1 MSSGPYAT
9 LNLSLSVGD
18 DPGCVLENRRR
29 LAASF
34 GASPEDFVFARQVH
48 GAAVRVVGVAD
59 RGSGAS
65 CLDDAVADADALVT
79 TSPGVVLA
87 ILTADCVPIVL
98 HDPVAAVL
106 ACVHAGWRGTVAG
119 VTTAA
124 LAAMQAFGSRPSD
137 VIAGIGPAIA
147 AARYQVGADVHQ
159 AVTQAF
165 GPAAAAFIR
174 PDANPDARPDVDPD
188 AHPDARPDVDPDAA
202 PESPNR
208 WLLDL
213 WAANHH
219 ALVEAG
225 VPAPQ
230 IHTTTLPT
238 GPTPHHHHPR
248 RPRLLLQRPLGP
260 PLRPPRPRRPPPR
273 SRPETNGCDTLMTL
287 LGTVPHSCVRGS
299 AFRYAGFGID
309 AERGVLSCRYEL
321 DGREFTERV
330 TLPAGPRWHTEAA
343 RAAARLVFLLAG
355 VSYYKTAAPPVVD
368 FGETALTDA
377 EHAFLREFYLQ
388 GLGEFAYRNALDL
401 TSLRFE
407 ARRASP
413 VGTHPLGSPLGQRR
427 ALVPFGG
434 GIDSIVTV
442 ERVRRR
448 ADAALFVVSGPADRF
463 DAIEQPAAV
472 TGLPVVRAER
482 EIDPQLLRSAEL
494 GFLNGHV
501 PVTGILSAIA
511 VLAAVLEDRDAV
523 VMSNEWSASVPTLE
537 YQGRPVNHQFSK
549 SEQFEAAFRD
559 VLANCPA
566 PLPSYFSWLRDRTE
580 LWVGQEFAALEP
592 YHGSFRSCN
601 KAFYTERA
609 RRLDHWCGQCDK
621 CCFIDLILAPFLP
634 AEALRRIFAVTGEP
648 LEDPGLAARFRS
660 LLGAGAKPFEC
671 VGEVTECR
679 AAVLL
684 AARRD
689 DRVGAGLLH
698 ELAAEVAAWPDAPS
712 EADAA
717 AMLQPVGRNF
727 IPARYQ

>member
-1 MSSGPYAT
+1 
-9 LNLSLSVGD
+9 
-18 DPGCVLENRRR
+18 
-29 LAASF
+29 
-34 GASPEDFVFARQVH
+34 
-48 GAAVRVVGVAD
+48 
-59 RGSGAS
+59 
-65 CLDDAVADADALVT
+65 
-79 TSPGVVLA
+79 
-87 ILTADCVPIVL
+87 
-98 HDPVAAVL
+98 
-106 ACVHAGWRGTVAG
+106 
-119 VTTAA
+119 
-124 LAAMQAFGSRPSD
+124 
-137 VIAGIGPAIA
+137 
-147 AARYQVGADVHQ
+147 
-159 AVTQAF
+159 
-165 GPAAAAFIR
+165 
-174 PDANPDARPDVDPD
+174 
-188 AHPDARPDVDPDAA
+188 
-202 PESPNR
+202 
-208 WLLDL
+208 
-213 WAANHH
+213 
-219 ALVEAG
+219 
-225 VPAPQ
+225 
-230 IHTTTLPT
+230 
-238 GPTPHHHHPR
+238 
-248 RPRLLLQRPLGP
+248 
-260 PLRPPRPRRPPPR
+260 
-273 SRPETNGCDTLMTL
+273 MTL
-287 LGTVPHSCVRGS
+287 SGREPHSLVRGRV
-299 AFRYAGFGID
+299 FRYHSFAVD

-368 FGETALTDA
+368 FGETALT
-377 EHAFLREFYLQ
+377 EPELAFLREFYLQ

-401 TSLRFE
+401 TSLRLE
-407 ARRASP
+407 ARSASP
-413 VGTHPLGSPLGQRR
+413 GGTTPPDPPDPGGTHPPRPPLGGIHPPRPPLGGIHPPRPPLSPPWQRR

-442 ERVRRR
+442 ERVRRL
-448 ADAALFVVSGPADRF
+448 ADAALFVVSRPTDRF

-472 TGLPVVRAER
+472 TGLEVVRAER

-559 VLANCPA
+559 VLAHRPA
-566 PLPSYFSWLRDRTE
+566 PLPEYFSWLRDRTE
-580 LWVGQEFAALEP
+580 LWVGQEFAALEA

-634 AEALRRIFAVTGEP
+634 AEALRQIFAVTGEP
-648 LEDPGLAARFRS
+648 LDDPRLTAKFRS

-689 DRVGAGLLH
+689 DRANRGGAGLLH
-698 ELAAEVAAWPDAPS
+698 ELAAEVAGWPDAPS
-712 EADAA
+712 GADAA
-717 AMLQPVGRNF
+717 AMLRPVGQNF
-727 IPARYQ
+727 IPAGYR

>member
-1 MSSGPYAT
+1 
-9 LNLSLSVGD
+9 
-18 DPGCVLENRRR
+18 
-29 LAASF
+29 
-34 GASPEDFVFARQVH
+34 
-48 GAAVRVVGVAD
+48 
-59 RGSGAS
+59 
-65 CLDDAVADADALVT
+65 
-79 TSPGVVLA
+79 
-87 ILTADCVPIVL
+87 
-98 HDPVAAVL
+98 
-106 ACVHAGWRGTVAG
+106 
-119 VTTAA
+119 
-124 LAAMQAFGSRPSD
+124 
-137 VIAGIGPAIA
+137 
-147 AARYQVGADVHQ
+147 
-159 AVTQAF
+159 
-165 GPAAAAFIR
+165 
-174 PDANPDARPDVDPD
+174 
-188 AHPDARPDVDPDAA
+188 
-202 PESPNR
+202 
-208 WLLDL
+208 
-213 WAANHH
+213 
-219 ALVEAG
+219 
-225 VPAPQ
+225 
-230 IHTTTLPT
+230 
-238 GPTPHHHHPR
+238 
-248 RPRLLLQRPLGP
+248 
-260 PLRPPRPRRPPPR
+260 
-273 SRPETNGCDTLMTL
+273 MTL
-287 LGTVPHSCVRGS
+287 LGTEPHSYERGS
-299 AFRYAGFGID
+299 VFRYRSFAVD

-330 TLPAGPRWHTEAA
+330 TLAPGPRWHTEAA

-377 EHAFLREFYLQ
+377 EHGFLREFYLQ

-407 ARRASP
+407 GRPAASQAPMPAP
-413 VGTHPLGSPLGQRR
+413 VTSQRR

-442 ERVRRR
+442 EGVRRL
-448 ADAALFVVSGPADRF
+448 ADAALFVVSRPADRF

-472 TGLPVVRAER
+472 TGLEVVRAER
-482 EIDPQLLRSAEL
+482 EIDPQLLRSAEF

-523 VMSNEWSASVPTLE
+523 VMSNEWSASIPTLE
-537 YQGRPVNHQFSK
+537 YAGRPVNHQFSK

-559 VLANCPA
+559 VLAHGPV
-566 PLPSYFSWLRDRTE
+566 PLPGYFSWLRDRTE

-592 YHGSFRSCN
+592 YHDSFRSCN

-648 LEDPGLAARFRS
+648 LDDPGLAAKFRS

-689 DRVGAGLLH
+689 DRADRGHGVGDGLLQ
-698 ELAAEVAAWPDAPS
+698 ELAAEVAGWPDAPS
-712 EADAA
+712 DADAA
-717 AMLQPVGRNF
+717 AMLRPVGQNF
-727 IPARYQ
+727 IPAGYR